1 MMTTGTLTKT
11 LSKSNAAVPRIMVG
25 IPAYNEGKYIGGIV
39 LRARQYAGEV
49 VVIDDGSR
57 DGTAAVAELAGATV
71 VRHRQNHGYGGAIQ
85 RIFSEA
91 RKRQPDVLVVLDGDA
106 QHNPDEIPALVRAVK
121 NGADVVIGSRRLR
134 KNNIPAYR
142 RLGQRV
148 LARLSNI
155 ASGNGLSDTESGF
168 RAYSRRAVETLEL
181 KETGMAVSAEI
192 VAAATSE
199 GLKIT
204 EVPAS
209 VSYDTETS
217 THHPV
222 SHGLGVMRWILV
234 MISEKRPLLFFGTGG
249 CVCILLA
256 LWFGVMVMQVLQ
268 NEQVLQV
275 GTALVSMLFI
285 TVGVLLIIA
294 GLILDVITRRLGGK

>member
-1 MMTTGTLTKT
+1 
-11 LSKSNAAVPRIMVG
+11 VG
-25 IPAYNEGKYIGGIV
+25 IPAYNEEKYISGIV

-49 VVIDDGSR
+49 VVVDDGSR
-57 DGTAAVAELAGATV
+57 DATAAVAGLAGARV
-71 VRHRQNHGYGGAIQ
+71 ISHRQNQGYGGAIQ

-91 RKRQPDVLVVLDGDA
+91 RRRQPDVLVVLDGDA
-106 QHNPDEIPALVRAVK
+106 QHNPDEIPALVKAVRE
-121 NGADVVIGSRRLR
+121 GADVVIGSRRLR
-134 KNNIPAYR
+134 KNSIPAYR

-148 LARLSNI
+148 LARLSNV
-155 ASGNGLSDTESGF
+155 ASGSGLSDTESGF
-168 RAYSRRAVETLEL
+168 RAYSRRAVTTLEP

-192 VAAATSE
+192 VAAAAAQ

-209 VSYDTETS
+209 VNYDTETS

-222 SHGLGVMRWILV
+222 SHGLGVMRWILNL
-234 MISEKRPLLFFGTGG
+234 ISEKRPLLFFGAGG
-249 CVCILLA
+249 SVCILLA
-256 LWFGVMVMQVLQ
+256 LWFGVVVMQVLQ

-275 GTALVSMLFI
+275 GTALISMLFI

-294 GLILDVITRRLGGK
+294 GLILDVITRRLGRK